1 MIRKIMDE
9 IKSYRDLVVWQKAHR
24 LTNRIFDL
32 VEEFPKTRGAEIIT
46 SQVLRSSSSIP
57 ANIVEGY
64 GGRKGNEFVSY
75 LYQARRSIPETDYWL
90 YLSSERNYINKAEYE
105 RLSSEYSEILKM
117 LNSMISK
124 LKR

>member
-1 MIRKIMDE
+1 MDE
-9 IKSYRDLVVWQKAHR
+9 IKSYRDLLVWQNAHR
-24 LTNRIFDL
+24 LASRIFDL
-32 VEEFPKTRGAEIIT
+32 VEEFPRTKGAQIIT
-46 SQVLRSSSSIP
+46 GQVLRSASSVP

-64 GGRKGNEFVSY
+64 GGRKGNEFISY

-90 YLSSERNYINKAEYE
+90 YLSSERNYIDKAEYE
-105 RLSSEYSEILKM
+105 KLSSEYSEILKM

>member
-1 MIRKIMDE
+1 MDE

-24 LTNRIFDL
+24 LTNRIFEL
-32 VEEFPKTRGAEIIT
+32 VEEFPKTRGAEIIA

-90 YLSSERNYINKAEYE
+90 YLSSQRKYIEENEYDE
-105 RLSSEYSEILKM
+105 LSKGYSEVLKM
-117 LNSMISK
+117 INSIISK
-124 LKR
+124 VKR

>member
-1 MIRKIMDE
+1 MAE
-9 IKSYRDLVVWQKAHR
+9 VKSYRDLVVWQKAHR
-24 LTNRIFDL
+24 LANMIFDL

-46 SQVLRSSSSIP
+46 SQVLRSASSIP

-64 GGRKGNEFVSY
+64 GERKGNEFVSH

-90 YLSSERNYINKAEYE
+90 YLSSERKYIKQAEYE
-105 RLSSEYSEILKM
+105 ELSSEYAEILKM

>member
-1 MIRKIMDE
+1 MDQ
-9 IKSYRDLVVWQKAHR
+9 IKSYKDLVVWQKAHQ

-32 VEEFPKTRGAEIIT
+32 VEDFPKTRGAEIIMT
-46 SQVLRSSSSIP
+46 QVLRSSSSIP
-57 ANIVEGY
+57 ANIAEGY
-64 GGRKGNEFVSY
+64 GGRKGKEYLSY

-90 YLSSERNYINKAEYE
+90 YLSSQRKYINQIEYE
-105 RLSSEYSEILKM
+105 KLSSEYTEILKM

>member
-90 YLSSERNYINKAEYE
+90 YLSSQRKYIEEKEYDE
-105 RLSSEYSEILKM
+105 LSKEYSEVLKM
-117 LNSMISK
+117 INSIISK
-124 LKR
+124 VKR